1 MIQIA
6 IFFMVTPTKNLTII
20 VVNSVK
26 QGLAIMCTE
35 LLTCIASLSGEIAQL
50 ASKTYLSQ
58 IHVIVSFQCF
68 KHFKIFHYS

>member
-6 IFFMVTPTKNLTII
+6 IFFIATQTKNLTII
-20 VVNSVK
+20 VVNSK

-50 ASKTYLSQ
+50 ALKTYLSQ
-58 IHVIVSFQCF
+58 IHVIVSFQRF